1 MPGRTV
7 VVIVPGLATCVAY
20 AVVGTLQILV
30 WNPLAAVPGLG
41 LPEIYRQMREARE
54 PMAVNLVV
62 IWGVTGVALGLMVG
76 LLGTLRRWSAPRIAA
91 LYLCVITLGAPSHVV
106 ASFNPG
112 MSLADAFAIG
122 GGDYTIWG
130 AVLYGVSAAALLAL
144 IVLLR
149 GARRVALGSEHDGPP
164 PHDPA
169 RAARHP
175 RTPRPR
181 PPRRARRRRP

>member
-7 VVIVPGLATCVAY
+7 VVIVLGLAACVAY

-30 WNPLAAVPGLG
+30 WNPLAAVPGLD

-62 IWGVTGVALGLMVG
+62 IWGVIGVALGLAVG
-76 LLGTLRRWSAPRIAA
+76 LLATLRRWSVLRIAA
-91 LYLCVITLGAPSHVV
+91 LYLCVITLGAPSHVL

-130 AVLYGVSAAALLAL
+130 AVLYGVSAVALLAL

-149 GARRVALGSEHDGPP
+149 GAR
-164 PHDPA
+164 PA
-169 RAARHP
+169 SAAP
-175 RTPRPR
+175 RGDT
-181 PPRRARRRRP
+181 